1 MGPLIVND
9 IITQNTNFFLAFL
22 IGIGFG
28 FVLESSGFSSSR
40 KLAGMFY
47 GYDTVVLKVFFT
59 AAIVAM
65 LGLLFMS
72 LFDWIDLDMVYVNPT
87 YLWSTIIGGI
97 IMGGGFII
105 GGFCPGTS
113 FCAAAIGKIDA
124 MFFVGGIFLG
134 IFIFA
139 EAYPLLEGLYKGWRG
154 GTGHHHCSPV
164 YVLGRGMVGKEIPPQ
179 RVLEYLKQKVIR
191 IVNILNNR
199 IFCHEKNRSKS
210 PFSHVYH
217 SPWNDPG
224 ICSCK
229 YHPSL

>member
-40 KLAGMFY
+40 KLAGVFY

-59 AAIVAM
+59 AALVAM
-65 LGLLFMS
+65 VGLLFMS
-72 LFDWIDLDMVYVNPT
+72 LFNWIDLDMVYVNPT

-97 IMGGGFII
+97 IMGAGFIT

-124 MFFVGGIFLG
+124 LFFIGGIFLG
-134 IFIFA
+134 IFIFT
-139 EAYPLLEGLYKGWRG
+139 EVYPLIEGLYKGSFRG
-154 GTGHHHCSPV
+154 TPTLPEALGFKDGV
-164 YVLGRGMVGKEIPPQ
+164 VVLGIIVVALGMFWVGEWAEKKFPRE
-179 RVLEYLKQKVIR
+179 EY
-191 IVNILNNR
+191 
-199 IFCHEKNRSKS
+199 
-210 PFSHVYH
+210 
-217 SPWNDPG
+217 
-224 ICSCK
+224 
-229 YHPSL
+229 